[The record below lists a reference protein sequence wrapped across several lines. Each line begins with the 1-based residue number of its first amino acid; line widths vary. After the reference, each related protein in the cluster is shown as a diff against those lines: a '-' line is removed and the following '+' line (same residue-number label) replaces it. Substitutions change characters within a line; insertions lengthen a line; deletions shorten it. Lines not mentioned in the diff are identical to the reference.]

1 MTTELR
7 TRPLEPGE
15 ELQVGRRYVTRD
27 GQLTNPLRSVSSSL
41 YPIAGHVP
49 TLPGEL
55 SWMASGQWHREK
67 PNHRND
73 IVAIVIEDEPRPPGD
88 PPAAPPLPTGTDTH
102 PIRVTQLHVMPRGKP
117 TFDEQATIVDI
128 IDEAVGEFLNVRQH
142 KTQERP
148 GIDID
153 PAEWPAI
160 REAIDYM
167 IGQCRRENKDNE

>member
-67 PNHRND
+67 PNHEND
-73 IVAIVIEDEPRPPGD
+73 IVAIVIEDEPQ
-88 PPAAPPLPTGTDTH
+88 PAEPAKYPPPLPTGTDTH

-153 PAEWPAI
+153 QAEWPAI